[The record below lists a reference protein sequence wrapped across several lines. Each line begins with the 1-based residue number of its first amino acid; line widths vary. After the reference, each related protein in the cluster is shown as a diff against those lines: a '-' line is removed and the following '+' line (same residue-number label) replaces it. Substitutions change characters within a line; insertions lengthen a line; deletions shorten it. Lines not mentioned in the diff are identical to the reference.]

1 MKVSLFILILFNIC
15 KSSFLNLIQNKS
27 NYNMHDT
34 ILKSNNEE
42 EDINLTFDQIVIT
55 KGYNITFSLNI

>member
-1 MKVSLFILILFNIC
+1 
-15 KSSFLNLIQNKS
+15 
-27 NYNMHDT
+27 MHDT